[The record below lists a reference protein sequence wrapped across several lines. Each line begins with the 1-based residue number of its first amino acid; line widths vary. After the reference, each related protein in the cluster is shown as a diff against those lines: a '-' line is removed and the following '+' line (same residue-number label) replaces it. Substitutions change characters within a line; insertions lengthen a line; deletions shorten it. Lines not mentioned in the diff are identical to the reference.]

1 LGCLE
6 RRLNLITMFL
16 GTSTLTLDSKGRIA
30 IPARYRKQLE
40 ELCEGKVVISLNPLD
55 KCLIIYPYGEWLE
68 CERKMDEVKDQSV
81 QFRKYQRL
89 IYSFTNDVEMDSSG
103 RILIPQQSRS
113 KVGLEKNVVLIG
125 HGKKFELWSE
135 ESWLRVS
142 EDDSEELV
150 KSLGSRSERIDLG
163 FTL

>member
-1 LGCLE
+1 
-6 RRLNLITMFL
+6 
-16 GTSTLTLDSKGRIA
+16 
-30 IPARYRKQLE
+30 
-40 ELCEGKVVISLNPLD
+40 
-55 KCLIIYPYGEWLE
+55 
-68 CERKMDEVKDQSV
+68 MDAKEDQSV

-89 IYSFTNDVEMDSSG
+89 IYSFTSDVEMDSSG
-103 RILIPQQSRS
+103 RILIPQHSRS

-125 HGKKFELWSE
+125 HGRKFELWSE